1 MNLSKIVLFVE
12 GGNVLEGDIDFGIS
26 VRGLIWVLAGL
37 SSRLCLSL
45 SLSEETNGI
54 ARYDGRMW
62 NFCVLI
68 RVISFEGVKIK
79 VMDKMLLKLEFSF

>member
-12 GGNVLEGDIDFGIS
+12 GGNVLEGDIDCGIS

-45 SLSEETNGI
+45 
-54 ARYDGRMW
+54 
-62 NFCVLI
+62 
-68 RVISFEGVKIK
+68 
-79 VMDKMLLKLEFSF
+79 

>member
-12 GGNVLEGDIDFGIS
+12 GGNVLEGDIDCGIS

-45 SLSEETNGI
+45 SLKKLTELQDTMDGCGI
-54 ARYDGRMW
+54 FVYLY
-62 NFCVLI
+62 V
-68 RVISFEGVKIK
+68 
-79 VMDKMLLKLEFSF
+79 

>member
-12 GGNVLEGDIDFGIS
+12 GGNVLEGDIDCGIS

-45 SLSEETNGI
+45 KKLTELQDTM
-54 ARYDGRMW
+54 DGCRI
-62 NFCVLI
+62 FVYLY
-68 RVISFEGVKIK
+68 V
-79 VMDKMLLKLEFSF
+79 